1 MDKLFNAESIL
12 VVGVSPSPRNMAR
25 YIVHNLIRWGF
36 PGRMYLMGRK
46 PGHLAGQPIVTS
58 FDELPDGI
66 DLAVFL
72 TPAGALPD
80 LVDSCGVKGIRWL
93 VIESGGFS
101 ELGDE
106 RQQLED
112 ELAARAKR
120 WGIRFIGPNGLG
132 AINRS
137 HGLVLP
143 FMEMPRLPEPG
154 RVSLLA
160 QSGGV
165 GIVYLYALANEG
177 VGLDKFV
184 SMGNKLSIDECDLLD
199 YVGERQSSDIVCLYL
214 EDVRRGRA
222 FFESMRRFPGQV
234 LVQKASVSKA
244 GAAAARSHTASVATD
259 DRLVEAAICQAGA
272 LRFHDMAS
280 MVHFVMGLTL
290 PPVAGKRLLVLS
302 RSGGH
307 AVIAADFA
315 ERHGFSLPPLPKAIG
330 ELASRAGRAHVIR
343 ASNPLDLGDV
353 FDFDSYAGM
362 LEVGAR
368 GDDFDAIAVIHV
380 FSGALEGPVSERLAA
395 RARDLTRETGK
406 PIFLCYLTEATE
418 LERIKRAVRFPCFG
432 SPEILIESMAASN
445 VLHTRTRAINEERYP
460 SIPHM
465 EMSGISAVLNRAA
478 AAAASADGER
488 YWLPADQVFEIARLA
503 GLPMAPF
510 EVVQSADGAAQA
522 AARLGPRVV
531 MKTLSP
537 DMLHKSREG
546 GIALNVRG
554 ADAAREEFGHL
565 TAHFHEKVPGGRLE
579 GILVQ
584 KMVGGIRE
592 IFLGGRQDPSFG
604 PVLAVGFGGTLVEVF
619 DDISVRLCPVSTRD
633 LGEMLDEVRIFQA
646 LRQLPDGR
654 DSDFEF
660 LEECLVRI
668 SHLLCNF
675 PEIDEMDF
683 NPLKLYDAGEAG
695 IFVDARLAIRT
706 WAGPTR
712 TRAIPAAVGT
722 SLATGDNPET
732 LPR

>member
-1 MDKLFNAESIL
+1 MDKLFSAESIL
-12 VVGVSPSPRNMAR
+12 IVGVSPSPRNMGR
-25 YIVHNLIRWGF
+25 HIVHNLIRWEY

-46 PGHLAGQPIVTS
+46 PGHLAGQPIVTT
-58 FDELPDGI
+58 FEELPDGI

-72 TPAGALPD
+72 TPAEALPD
-80 LVDSCGVKGIRWL
+80 LVDACGAKGIRWL

-112 ELAARAKR
+112 DLVARARR

-143 FMEMPRLPEPG
+143 FMAMPRLPAPG

-177 VGLDKFV
+177 LGLDKFV

-199 YVGERQSSDIVCLYL
+199 YIGERRSSDIVCLYL
-214 EDVRRGRA
+214 EDVRRGRS
-222 FFESMRRFPGQV
+222 FFESMRRFPGRV
-234 LVQKASVSKA
+234 LVQKANVSKA
-244 GAAAARSHTASVATD
+244 GALAARSHTASVATD
-259 DRLVEAAICQAGA
+259 DRLVEAAIRQAGA

-280 MVHFVMGLTL
+280 MVHYVMGLTL

-315 ERHGFSLPPLPKAIG
+315 ERHGFSLPPLPEAIG
-330 ELASRAGRAHVIR
+330 ELAAQAGRAHVIK
-343 ASNPLDLGDV
+343 ACNPLDLGDV

-368 GDDFDAIAVIHV
+368 GDDYDAIAVIHV
-380 FSGALEGPVSERLAA
+380 FSGDLEGPVSERLAA

-406 PIFLCYLTEATE
+406 PIFLCYLTEARE

-432 SPEILIESMAASN
+432 SPEILMESMAASN
-445 VLHTRTRAINEERYP
+445 VHHACAKAISEEVYP
-460 SIPHM
+460 AMPHM
-465 EMSGISAVLNRAA
+465 EMSGIRAVLTRAA
-478 AAAASADGER
+478 EAAAEVDGER
-488 YWLPADQVFEIARLA
+488 YWLPASQVFEIARLA

-510 EVVQSADGAAQA
+510 EVVTSADGAAQA
-522 AARLGPRVV
+522 AARFGPRVA
-531 MKTLSP
+531 MKILSP
-537 DMLHKSREG
+537 QMLHKSREG
-546 GIALNVRG
+546 AIALNVRG
-554 ADAAREEFGHL
+554 ADAAREEFDHL
-565 TAHFHEKVPGGRLE
+565 QAHFFEKMPDGRFD
-579 GILVQ
+579 GVLVQ

-604 PVLAVGFGGTLVEVF
+604 PVLAVGFGGTLVEVL
-619 DDISVRLCPVSTRD
+619 DDIAVRLCPVSSRD
-633 LGEMLDEVRIFQA
+633 LSEMLDEVKLFHA

-675 PEIDEMDF
+675 PEIDELDF
-683 NPLKLYDAGEAG
+683 NPLKLYDAGEGG

-706 WAGPTR
+706 
-712 TRAIPAAVGT
+712 
-722 SLATGDNPET
+722 
-732 LPR
+732 